1 MQIDQEFSELIGL
14 IYEGP
19 LEEVPWRSF
28 LVRCQELM
36 SARVANLILR
46 SPTTPGLGIMR
57 VVGGVPEHIVT
68 YSDSSYA
75 LDPFIN
81 LPPGEVVTLHEFMG
95 SEALLASDFYRLVM
109 EPSDLYDVLGADFL
123 IPREVEVRF
132 RICRSKAA
140 RSFNDADRGI
150 ICALL
155 PHIQRA
161 VHMHVRINKI
171 ESERAVYSGAIDQ
184 MRVGAIILDESGNVL
199 SVNQRAQELL
209 DKKDGVALRD
219 RQLVL
224 STRERTR
231 ELQERVERVIAQ
243 QKAGGTAVVEALRI
257 PRSTQ
262 RGVGGNELGLVIRP
276 VPENQWAEAE
286 AVPAAVIFLSD
297 PLAQAEA
304 PLQVIKQLFGFTPA
318 EASLA
323 MLMANG
329 MTLDEAADAMGVSR
343 NTVRTHLRSVFA
355 KTGVTR
361 QPMLVSLIL
370 KSVASL
376 G

>member
-19 LEEVPWRSF
+19 LEEVPWRTF
-28 LVRCQELM
+28 LMRCQELM
-36 SARVANLILR
+36 SARVSNLILR
-46 SPTTPGLGIMR
+46 SPSTPGLGIMR

-68 YSDSSYA
+68 YNERSYA

-109 EPSDLYDVLGADFL
+109 EPSDLYDVLGADFQ

-132 RICRSKAA
+132 RICRGRAA
-140 RSFNDADRGI
+140 RSFNDEDRAI
-150 ICALL
+150 FRALL
-155 PHIQRA
+155 PHLQRA

-184 MRVGAIILDESGNVL
+184 MRVGAIILDESGRVL
-199 SVNQRAQELL
+199 SVNERARELL
-209 DKKDGVALRD
+209 DQKDGVALRD
-219 RQLVL
+219 EQLVL

-231 ELQERVERVIAQ
+231 ELQERVNRVIAQ
-243 QKAGGTAVVEALRI
+243 QKSGGPAVVEAMRI
-257 PRSTQ
+257 PRSSA
-262 RGVGGNELGLVIRP
+262 GGELGLVIRP

-286 AVPAAVIFLSD
+286 AVPSAVIFLSD
-297 PLAQAEA
+297 PQAQAEA

>member
-1 MQIDQEFSELIGL
+1 MHIDQEFSELIGL

-28 LVRCQELM
+28 LMRCQELM

-68 YSDSSYA
+68 YNERSYA

-109 EPSDLYDVLGADFL
+109 EPSDLYDVLGADFQ

-150 ICALL
+150 FRALL
-155 PHIQRA
+155 PHLQRA

-199 SVNQRAQELL
+199 SVNQRARELL
-209 DKKDGVALRD
+209 EQKDGVSLRD
-219 RQLVL
+219 EQLVL
-224 STRERTR
+224 STRDRTR
-231 ELQERVERVIAQ
+231 ELQERVNRVIAQ
-243 QKAGGTAVVEALRI
+243 QKSGGPAIVEAMRI
-257 PRSTQ
+257 PRSSNA
-262 RGVGGNELGLVIRP
+262 GELGLVIRP

-286 AVPAAVIFLSD
+286 AVPSAVIFLSD
-297 PLAQAEA
+297 PSAQAEA

-329 MTLDEAADAMGVSR
+329 MTLDESADAMGVSR

>member
-1 MQIDQEFSELIGL
+1 MQIDPEFSELIGL

-28 LVRCQELM
+28 LMRCQELM

-68 YSDSSYA
+68 YNERSYA

-109 EPSDLYDVLGADFL
+109 EPSDLYDVLGADFQ

-150 ICALL
+150 FRALL
-155 PHIQRA
+155 PHLQRA
-161 VHMHVRINKI
+161 VHMHVRINK
-171 ESERAVYSGAIDQ
+171 S
-184 MRVGAIILDESGNVL
+184 VGAIILDESGHVL
-199 SVNQRAQELL
+199 SVKQRARELL
-209 DKKDGVALRD
+209 EHKDGVALRD
-219 RQLVL
+219 EQLVL
-224 STRERTR
+224 GTRERTR
-231 ELQERVERVIAQ
+231 ELQERVNRVIAQ
-243 QKAGGTAVVEALRI
+243 QKSGGAAVVEAMRI
-257 PRSTQ
+257 PRGAKNNSAA
-262 RGVGGNELGLVIRP
+262 ELGLVIRP

-297 PLAQAEA
+297 PSAQAEA

>member
-1 MQIDQEFSELIGL
+1 MHIDQEFSELIGL

-57 VVGGVPEHIVT
+57 VVGGVPEHIVM
-68 YSDSSYA
+68 YNEGSYA

-95 SEALLASDFYRLVM
+95 TDALLASDFYRLVM
-109 EPSDLYDVLGADFL
+109 EPSDLYDVLGADFQ

-140 RSFNDADRGI
+140 RSFNEADRDI
-150 ICALL
+150 FRALL

-219 RQLVL
+219 QQLVL

-231 ELQERVERVIAQ
+231 ELHERVNRVIAQ
-243 QKAGGTAVVEALRI
+243 QKLGGAAVVEAMRI
-257 PRSTQ
+257 PRTT
-262 RGVGGNELGLVIRP
+262 RGNGGELGLVIRP

-286 AVPAAVIFLSD
+286 AVPAAVIFVSD
-297 PLAQAEA
+297 PQAHAEA

-329 MTLDEAADAMGVSR
+329 MTLDEAADAMCVSR

>member
-1 MQIDQEFSELIGL
+1 MQIDQEFSELVGL

-19 LEEVPWRSF
+19 LEAVPWQSF
-28 LVRCQELM
+28 LERCQELM

-68 YSDSSYA
+68 YNERSYA

-95 SEALLASDFYRLVM
+95 SEALFASDFYRLVM
-109 EPSDLYDVLGADFL
+109 EPSDLYDVLGADFH

-132 RICRSKAA
+132 RICRGREA
-140 RSFNDADRGI
+140 RSFNDDDRAI
-150 ICALL
+150 FRALL
-155 PHIQRA
+155 PHIERA
-161 VHMHVRINKI
+161 VHMHVRMNKI
-171 ESERAVYSGAIDQ
+171 ESERAVYAGAIDQ
-184 MRVGAIILDESGNVL
+184 MRVGAIILDESGRVL
-199 SVNQRAQELL
+199 SFNQRAQAMLAN
-209 DKKDGVALRD
+209 KDGVALRD
-219 RQLVL
+219 EQLVL
-224 STRERTR
+224 NTRERTR
-231 ELQERVERVIAQ
+231 ELQERVSRVIAQ
-243 QKAGGTAVVEALRI
+243 QQSGGTAVVEAMRI
-257 PRSTQ
+257 PRTS
-262 RGVGGNELGLVIRP
+262 GGELGLVIRP
-276 VPENQWAEAE
+276 VPEHQWAEAE
-286 AVPAAVIFLSD
+286 AVPSAVIFISD

-329 MTLDEAADAMGVSR
+329 MTLDEAADAMNVSR

>member
-1 MQIDQEFSELIGL
+1 MHIDQEFSELIGL

-28 LVRCQELM
+28 LIRCQELM

-46 SPTTPGLGIMR
+46 SPTAPGLGIMR

-68 YSDSSYA
+68 YNEGSYA

-95 SEALLASDFYRLVM
+95 TDALLASDFYRLVM
-109 EPSDLYDVLGADFL
+109 EPSDLYDVLGADFE
-123 IPREVEVRF
+123 IPREVAVRF

-150 ICALL
+150 FRALL

-219 RQLVL
+219 QQLVL

-231 ELQERVERVIAQ
+231 ELQERVGRVIAQ
-243 QKAGGTAVVEALRI
+243 QKLGGAAVVEAMRI
-257 PRSTQ
+257 PRNAT
-262 RGVGGNELGLVIRP
+262 RGNGSELGLVIRP

-286 AVPAAVIFLSD
+286 AVPAAVIFVSD
-297 PLAQAEA
+297 PQAQAEA

-329 MTLDEAADAMGVSR
+329 MTLDEAADAMSVSR

>member
-19 LEEVPWRSF
+19 LEEVPWRTF
-28 LVRCQELM
+28 LMRCQELM
-36 SARVANLILR
+36 SARVSNLILR
-46 SPTTPGLGIMR
+46 SPSTPGLGIMR

-68 YSDSSYA
+68 YNERSYA

-109 EPSDLYDVLGADFL
+109 EPSDLYDVLGADFQ

-132 RICRSKAA
+132 RICRGRAA
-140 RSFNDADRGI
+140 RSFNDEDRAI
-150 ICALL
+150 FRALL
-155 PHIQRA
+155 PHLQRA

-199 SVNQRAQELL
+199 SVNQRARELL
-209 DKKDGVALRD
+209 DQKDGVALRD
-219 RQLVL
+219 EQLVL

-231 ELQERVERVIAQ
+231 ELQERVNRVIAQ
-243 QKAGGTAVVEALRI
+243 QKSGGAAVVEAMRI
-257 PRSTQ
+257 PRS
-262 RGVGGNELGLVIRP
+262 GGGELGLVIRP

-286 AVPAAVIFLSD
+286 AVPSAVIFVSD
-297 PLAQAEA
+297 PQAQAEA

-329 MTLDEAADAMGVSR
+329 MTLDDAADAMGVSR